1 MLQCKVPGVVR
12 LFRGRSAGACLA
24 GPIHT
29 CSQAAPGQG
38 RVAGGGSAERIQGMP
53 ENSTDIIQK
62 WANQETA
69 LTGAEILEV
78 LWTLS
83 KDPSSGEWNVG
94 AQTLAARL
102 RQYAIPGQHITV
114 AYVDGFRKKCVNDL
128 CNDLGW

>member
-1 MLQCKVPGVVR
+1 
-12 LFRGRSAGACLA
+12 
-24 GPIHT
+24 
-29 CSQAAPGQG
+29 
-38 RVAGGGSAERIQGMP
+38 MP

-62 WANQETA
+62 WANQEMA
-69 LTGAEILEV
+69 LTGAEVLEV

-102 RQYAIPGQHITV
+102 RQYAIPGQHITF